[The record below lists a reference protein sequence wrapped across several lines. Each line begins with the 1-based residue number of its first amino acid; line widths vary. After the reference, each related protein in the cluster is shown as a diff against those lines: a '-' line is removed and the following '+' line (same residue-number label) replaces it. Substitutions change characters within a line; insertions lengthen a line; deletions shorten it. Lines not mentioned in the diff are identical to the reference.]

1 MTKTPIPEI
10 RASGFIKLTSGESSA
25 ILVCEN
31 SIKATLSEETRDIT
45 PSHIGNPSATFG
57 SKESLIGE
65 VSFKM
70 FGDELGEG
78 KLSIATIASAFE
90 FEEDA
95 GA

>member
-1 MTKTPIPEI
+1 MNPVFPYSGGKRRLLKYILPVIPEHSTYI
-10 RASGFIKLTSGESSA
+10 EPFAGGLAVFLA
-25 ILVCEN
+25 
-31 SIKATLSEETRDIT
+31 
-45 PSHIGNPSATFG
+45 NPSATFG

-70 FGDELGEG
+70 FGDELGEN

>member
-1 MTKTPIPEI
+1 MG
-10 RASGFIKLTSGESSA
+10 A
-25 ILVCEN
+25 
-31 SIKATLSEETRDIT
+31 KAE
-45 PSHIGNPSATFG
+45 NPSATFG

>member
-1 MTKTPIPEI
+1 MKQLLFRDP
-10 RASGFIKLTSGESSA
+10 AAGGYGFTGLGAKA
-25 ILVCEN
+25 EN
-31 SIKATLSEETRDIT
+31 L
-45 PSHIGNPSATFG
+45 SATFG

-70 FGDELGEG
+70 FGDELGEN
-78 KLSIATIASAFE
+78 KLSIATIDSAFE